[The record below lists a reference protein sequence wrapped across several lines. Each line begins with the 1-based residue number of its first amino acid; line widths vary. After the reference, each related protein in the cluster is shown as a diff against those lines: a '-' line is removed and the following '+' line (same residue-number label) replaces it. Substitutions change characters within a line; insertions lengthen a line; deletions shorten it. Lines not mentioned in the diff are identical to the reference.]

1 MFCSGLSALVLHKV
15 LKYQWKAKQNER
27 LCIVIAL
34 PLYFFF
40 YNKEVHILKL
50 RRNSTRISVPSSSLS
65 LQVSNISWKMLSKTM
80 PSKNIPSHELECRE
94 TVRWQQTDEQ
104 TAIQENSHR
113 TRIAWNKF
121 IPAWYQPRNED
132 HQQARNADLKISSTL
147 NFQTPSY
154 CESLKKSIPQI
165 AFVSKYLAMNNEYR

>member
-40 YNKEVHILKL
+40 FSIIRKCTYWNWEEIVQAVPCLCKCQIYPEKCCQKLCHRRTYPAMSWSAERLWDGNK
-50 RRNSTRISVPSSSLS
+50 
-65 LQVSNISWKMLSKTM
+65 QVSKL
-80 PSKNIPSHELECRE
+80 PSKKN
-94 TVRWQQTDEQ
+94 
-104 TAIQENSHR
+104 R